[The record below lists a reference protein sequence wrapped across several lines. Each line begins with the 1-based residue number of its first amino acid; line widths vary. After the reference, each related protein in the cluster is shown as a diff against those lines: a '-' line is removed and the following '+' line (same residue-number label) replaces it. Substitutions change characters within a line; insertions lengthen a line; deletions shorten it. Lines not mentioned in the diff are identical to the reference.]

1 MKLTCAP
8 EGFDFQ
14 EDGALNFRLYG
25 QPEAATQLRS
35 ARGGGGAAALQRIK
49 RTGFAP
55 SARAWDFLSIA
66 LSVIAADTAG
76 LRDKSPDGWTRSFE
90 LTIAVIDP
98 NFWNTQ
104 AKELQSAL
112 QFLTTDQWKINFV
125 AGGSQPKPP
134 KPILRPLQDSV
145 MLLSGGLDSLIGAI
159 DLSAQGKNPLAVS
172 QIVRGDAQKQTEF
185 AAGTGSG
192 LKHLA
197 VNHVVETPG
206 PIENTQRSR
215 SLIFLAFGV
224 IAATSLQQYHDGNEV
239 PLYVCENGFIAINT
253 PLTGARVGSLST
265 RTAHP
270 EFLNRLQGILSA
282 SGIRVV
288 IENPYRHMTKGEM
301 MLNCSDQKRLRE
313 LAPQS
318 TSCGRFLH
326 YNYKH
331 CGRCIP
337 CQIRRAAFL
346 RWGEADTT
354 FYVFPK
360 LGKNDDDH
368 ARFDDV
374 RSASTAAAV
383 VKLEGLDAWIS
394 AALSYPLMGDRDPL
408 RDMIG
413 RGLAEVTKLHQVLG
427 VK

>member
-1 MKLTCAP
+1 MRLMCAP

-14 EDGALNFRLYG
+14 EDGALNFHLFGR
-25 QPEAATQLRS
+25 PEAATHLKS
-35 ARGGGGAAALQRIK
+35 ARGGGGAAALQKIK
-49 RTGFAP
+49 QAGFAP

-76 LRDKSPDGWTRSFE
+76 LRDKSADGWTRSFE

-98 NFWNTQ
+98 EFWSTE
-104 AKELQSAL
+104 ARALQSAL
-112 QFLTTDQWKINFV
+112 QFLTTDQWQINFI

-134 KPILRPLQDSV
+134 KPTTHPPQDSV
-145 MLLSGGLDSLIGAI
+145 TLLSGGLDSLIGAI
-159 DLSAQGKNPLAVS
+159 DLSAQGKTPLAVS
-172 QIVRGDAQKQTEF
+172 HIVRGDAQKQAEF

-192 LKHLA
+192 LKHFAL
-197 VNHVVETPG
+197 NHVVVTPG
-206 PIENTQRSR
+206 PIENTQRAR
-215 SLIFLAFGV
+215 SIIFLAFGV
-224 IAATSLQQYHDGNEV
+224 IAATSLQRYHDGKEV

-265 RTAHP
+265 RTADP
-270 EFLNRLQGILSA
+270 EFLNRLQGVLSA
-282 SGIRVV
+282 SGLRVV
-288 IENPYRHMTKGEM
+288 IENPYRHTTKGEM
-301 MLNCSDQKRLRE
+301 MLNCSDQDRLRV

-346 RWGEADTT
+346 RWGERDSTY
-354 FYVFPK
+354 YVFPR
-360 LGKNDDDH
+360 LGKADDDH

-383 VKLEGLDAWIS
+383 VRVEGLDSWIG
-394 AALSYPLMGDRDPL
+394 AALSYPLMGDRNPL

-413 RGLAEVTKLHQVLG
+413 RGLAELARLHKTLG